1 MRRRIPATIVVAKS
15 RSHQQPGP
23 QVRLWEVCPPSQKS
37 EFLAITAFSLANRP
51 RPVVPSMWIPSV
63 SSATLSNVSG
73 WPALVVSDRF
83 RIARYSGVIGGGKRD
98 RTLQRLEDRGATVKP
113 VGTSAFL
120 RCCKESGMKSLK
132 TIALAVVA
140 AVGSFPTVAAAETRV
155 VIVVGPSN
163 HPPGSH
169 EVAAGGRLMQ
179 WALENM
185 ANVSGV
191 KAEVLYEWPKD
202 RGVLDTASTIVFIGD
217 TFPPQR
223 MPDSTAI
230 LSDVGE
236 IMKRG
241 VGLVCV
247 HYATGLR
254 AQDVEPDGAHP
265 LLRWMGGYFATGT
278 PHHKS
283 VAKVFQSVTIRPA
296 AAEHPV
302 SRGWREFIVDD
313 EPYYNNYFG
322 PDGNKPSANVTLFA
336 TAMLPPEAPNRE
348 AVAWGTERTDGGR
361 GFAIVMPHFYK
372 NWANEDLRRLILN
385 GIVWT
390 GKLDVPSGGVQTPTP
405 DLTRFRPES
414 VELKPRTSVGK

>member
-1 MRRRIPATIVVAKS
+1 
-15 RSHQQPGP
+15 
-23 QVRLWEVCPPSQKS
+23 
-37 EFLAITAFSLANRP
+37 
-51 RPVVPSMWIPSV
+51 
-63 SSATLSNVSG
+63 
-73 WPALVVSDRF
+73 
-83 RIARYSGVIGGGKRD
+83 
-98 RTLQRLEDRGATVKP
+98 
-113 VGTSAFL
+113 
-120 RCCKESGMKSLK
+120 MKSLV

-140 AVGSFPTVAAAETRV
+140 AMGYFPTIAAAETKV
-155 VIVVGPSN
+155 VIIVGPSN

-191 KAEVLYEWPKD
+191 KADVWYEWPKD
-202 RGVLDTASTIVFIGD
+202 RGVLETASTIVFIGD

-223 MPDSTAI
+223 MPDSTAT
-230 LSDVGE
+230 LGDVE
-236 IMKRG
+236 KMMKRG
-241 VGLVCV
+241 VGLACI

-283 VAKVFQSVTIRPA
+283 VAKVFPSVTISPA
-296 AAEHPV
+296 AAGHPV
-302 SRGWREFIVDD
+302 SRGWREFTVDD

-348 AVAWGTERTDGGR
+348 AVAWGIERKDGGR
-361 GFAIVMPHFYK
+361 GFAIVMPHFYR
-372 NWANEDLRRLILN
+372 NWVNEDLRRLILN

-390 GKLDVPSGGVQTPTP
+390 GKLDVPSDGVRTPTP
-405 DLTRFRPES
+405 DLTMFKPES
-414 VELKPRTSVGK
+414 VEPKPRISAGK

>member
-1 MRRRIPATIVVAKS
+1 MR
-15 RSHQQPGP
+15 
-23 QVRLWEVCPPSQKS
+23 
-37 EFLAITAFSLANRP
+37 
-51 RPVVPSMWIPSV
+51 
-63 SSATLSNVSG
+63 
-73 WPALVVSDRF
+73 
-83 RIARYSGVIGGGKRD
+83 
-98 RTLQRLEDRGATVKP
+98 
-113 VGTSAFL
+113 
-120 RCCKESGMKSLK
+120 SLK
-132 TIALAVVA
+132 TIVLTVLV
-140 AVGSFPTVAAAETRV
+140 AVGSFPAVAAAETRV
-155 VIVVGPSN
+155 AIVVGPSD
-163 HPPGSH
+163 HPPGTH

-179 WALENM
+179 WAVENM

-191 KAEVLYEWPKD
+191 KAELFYEWPKD
-202 RGVLDTASTIVFIGD
+202 HGVLEAVSTIVFIGD

-223 MPDSTAI
+223 MPNPTAV

-236 IMKRG
+236 MMKRG

-265 LLRWMGGYFATGT
+265 LLRWLGGYFATGT

-283 VAKVFQSVTIRPA
+283 VAKVFESVRISPA
-296 AAEHPV
+296 AAGHPV

-322 PDGNKPSANVTLFA
+322 PDGNKPAANVTLFA
-336 TAMLPPEAPNRE
+336 TAMLPPEAPKRE
-348 AVAWGTERTDGGR
+348 AVAWGVERTDGGR

-390 GKLDVPSGGVQTPTP
+390 GKLDVPSDGVRTPAP

-414 VELKPRTSVGK
+414 VEPKPRNSVGK